1 MQKITEEIIKD
12 YVSELG
18 EFETERRKGSTF
30 YATASLTFTD
40 ADIKYLKVND
50 NVDASGLLGIRVVLR
65 GIYDDYNG
73 TDWDEIDYYKVEE
86 TQELVPEKVIPAH
99 YETKKKYVEFKPS
112 WE

>member
-1 MQKITEEIIKD
+1 MEKITEETVKD
-12 YVSELG
+12 YVSEVG
-18 EFETERRKGSTF
+18 KFETEHRKGSTF
-30 YATASLTFTD
+30 YATASHTFTE
-40 ADIKYLKVND
+40 ADIEDLKVED
-50 NVDASGLLGIRVVLR
+50 GVDASGLLGIQVVLR

-99 YETKKKYVEFKPS
+99 YVTKKKYVEFKRS

>member
-18 EFETERRKGSTF
+18 EFETEHRKGSTF
-30 YATASLTFTD
+30 YATASHTFTET
-40 ADIKYLKVND
+40 DIKYLKEVD
-50 NVDASGLLGIRVVLR
+50 DVDASELMGVRVVMQ
-65 GIYDDYNG
+65 GTYSDYNG

-86 TQELVPEKVIPAH
+86 TQELVPEKIIPAH
-99 YETKKKYVEFKPS
+99 YVTKKKYAEFKPS